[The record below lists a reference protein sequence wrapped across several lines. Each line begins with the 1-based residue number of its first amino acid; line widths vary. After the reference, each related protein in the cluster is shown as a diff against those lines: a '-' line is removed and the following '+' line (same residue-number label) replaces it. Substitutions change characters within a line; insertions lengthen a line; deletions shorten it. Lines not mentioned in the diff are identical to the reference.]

1 MSFDGASYY
10 QSATMADLYKNLD
23 FNNFSLACDVYSIAL
38 DAFNFAVAIGGN
50 TGGGFALLQQ
60 GTWGIIQQGQVAAY
74 SSIVP
79 ALNTWTHLELQRRQF
94 GAGIQTRLFV
104 NGIDAGIFLTA
115 TPGNNIQPYFSIAG
129 NVTGSGGIEGLF
141 NGQIDNVRLFSYNP
155 HPSTLSV
162 QVQAGQV
169 LVNNQGT
176 PGAGY
181 TLWRTPM
188 LQPTSWTVVTN
199 GIADGTGRVT
209 LTDPAPP
216 ATGSFYR
223 TSAP

>member
-1 MSFDGASYY
+1 M
-10 QSATMADLYKNLD
+10 
-23 FNNFSLACDVYSIAL
+23 
-38 DAFNFAVAIGGN
+38 
-50 TGGGFALLQQ
+50 
-60 GTWGIIQQGQVAAY
+60 AAY

-104 NGIDAGIFLTA
+104 DGLDAGIFLTA

-141 NGQIDNVRLFSYNP
+141 NGQIDNVRLFSYNS

-169 LVNNQGT
+169 LVINQGT

-188 LQPTSWTVVTN
+188 LKPTSWTVVTN
-199 GIADGTGRVT
+199 GIADGTGRAT